1 MANCFFCYKDA
12 GEALF
17 HPKCSKK
24 FFGSTELPALEIN
37 LENLRSI
44 ATQNISSRVAITGAQ
59 PKFSASLEKVQNSS
73 RLTIVGLG
81 GEYILKPPH
90 PDFEW
95 MVETEDLT
103 MHLASLFKIP
113 VCGHAIIPDSNGQ
126 LVYLAKRFDRVVK
139 EKIHVEDLC
148 QLSEFLTENKYKG
161 SYEKAGKLVK
171 KYCAAS
177 LDVIN
182 YFELVLFSFLT
193 GNNDMHLKNFSLV
206 HGDTGPYLSP
216 AYDLLNIN
224 LVFPQDKEEMALT
237 LNGKKS
243 RLKRIDFEILGKA
256 LQLPEKVV
264 SNVFKKFI
272 SKNKEVFDWI
282 DRSFL
287 GSEQKDLY
295 KTIWLEKQKI
305 FVKS

>member
-12 GEALF
+12 GEELF
-17 HPKCSKK
+17 HPACCKK
-24 FFGSTELPALEIN
+24 FFGTTALPVVEIN
-37 LENLRSI
+37 TENLRSI
-44 ATQNISSRVAITGAQ
+44 ATQNIISRVAVTGAQ
-59 PKFSASLEKVQNSS
+59 PKFSASLEKVQNES
-73 RLTIVGLG
+73 RLTIVGLW

-113 VCGHAIIPDSNGQ
+113 VCGHTIIPDSTGR
-126 LVYLAKRFDRVVK
+126 LVYLAKRFDRVGK
-139 EKIHVEDLC
+139 KKIHVEDLC

-161 SYEKAGKLVK
+161 SYEKAGKMVK

-182 YFELVLFSFLT
+182 FFELVVFSFLT

-206 HGDTGPYLSP
+206 HGNSGPYLSP

-243 RLKRIDFEILGKA
+243 RLKRIDFEILGRA
-256 LQLPEKVV
+256 LEIPEKVV
-264 SNVFKKFI
+264 ANVFRKF
-272 SKNKEVFDWI
+272 SLKNNLVFNWI

-287 GSEQKDLY
+287 GDEQKDIY
-295 KTIWLEKQKI
+295 KDIWLNKQKI
-305 FVKS
+305 FLI

>member
-12 GEALF
+12 GESLF
-17 HPKCSKK
+17 HPGCCKK
-24 FFGSTELPALEIN
+24 FFGSTELPGLEIN

-44 ATQNISSRVAITGAQ
+44 ATQNISSRIAITGAQ
-59 PKFSASLEKVQNSS
+59 PKFSASLEKVQNAN
-73 RLTIVGLG
+73 RLTIVGLWA
-81 GEYILKPPH
+81 EYILKPPH

-103 MHLASLFKIP
+103 MHLASIFKIQ
-113 VCGHAIIPDSNGQ
+113 VCGHTVIPDSKGQ
-126 LVYLAKRFDRVVK
+126 LVYLAKRFDRVKK

-148 QLSEFLTENKYKG
+148 QLSELLTENKYKG
-161 SYEKAGKLVK
+161 SYEQAGKLVK
-171 KYCAAS
+171 KFCAAT

-182 YFELVLFSFLT
+182 YFELVVFSYLT
-193 GNNDMHLKNFSLV
+193 GNNDMHLKNFSIV
-206 HGDTGPYLSP
+206 HGDTGPCLSP

-243 RLKRIDFEILGKA
+243 RLKRLDFEVLGKA

-264 SNVFKKFI
+264 SNIFKKYTT
-272 SKNKEVFDWI
+272 NNNQVFDWI

-287 GSEQKDLY
+287 GDEQKDEY
-295 KTIWLEKQKI
+295 KRIWMNKQKI
-305 FVKS
+305 FINS

>member
-1 MANCFFCYKDA
+1 MDA
-12 GEALF
+12 GESLF
-17 HPKCSKK
+17 HPNCCKK
-24 FFGSTELPALEIN
+24 FFGTTALPVFEIN
-37 LENLRSI
+37 KENLRSI
-44 ATQNISSRVAITGAQ
+44 ATQNIGNRVALTGAQ
-59 PKFSASLEKVQNSS
+59 PKFSASLEKVQNEN
-73 RLTIVGLG
+73 RLTIVGLW

-113 VCGHAIIPDSNGQ
+113 VCGHTMIPDSRGQ
-126 LVYLAKRFDRVVK
+126 LVYLAKRFDRAGK

-171 KYCAAS
+171 NHCAAG
-177 LDVIN
+177 LDTIN
-182 YFELVLFSFLT
+182 YFELVVFSFLT

-206 HGDTGPYLSP
+206 HGDSGPFLSP
-216 AYDLLNIN
+216 AYDLLSIN

-243 RLKRIDFEILGKA
+243 RLKRSDFEVLGKA
-256 LQLPEKVV
+256 LQIPEKVV
-264 SNVFKKFI
+264 SNVFRKFS
-272 SKNKEVFDWI
+272 SKNNLVFDWI

-287 GSEQKDLY
+287 NDEHKENY
-295 KTIWLEKQKI
+295 KNIWLTKQKI
-305 FVKS
+305 FLF

>member
-12 GEALF
+12 GEGLY
-17 HPKCSKK
+17 HPTCCKK
-24 FFGSTELPALEIN
+24 FFGTTELPALEIN
-37 LENLRSI
+37 PENLRSI

-59 PKFSASLEKVQNSS
+59 PKFSASLEKVQNEN
-73 RLTIVGLG
+73 RLTIVGLW

-103 MHLASLFKIP
+103 MHLASLFKIQ
-113 VCGHAIIPDSNGQ
+113 VCGHTIIPDSKGQ
-126 LVYLAKRFDRVVK
+126 LVYLAKRFDRLGK

-171 KYCAAS
+171 KFCNTT

-182 YFELVLFSFLT
+182 YFELVVFSFLT

-206 HGDTGPYLSP
+206 HGDSGPYLSP

-237 LNGKKS
+237 MNAKKN
-243 RLKRIDFEILGKA
+243 RLKRLDFEVLGKA

-264 SNVFKKFI
+264 FNIFKKYT
-272 SKNKEVFDWI
+272 SLNPQVFDLI
-282 DRSFL
+282 ERSFL
-287 GSEQKDLY
+287 GEERKDEY
-295 KTIWLEKQKI
+295 KKIWLGKQKI
-305 FVKS
+305 FINS